1 MTAKNGTTVIDNAV
15 AANEIAGESS
25 MSITDLPST
34 NGTHEGSDSK
44 SPEMEE
50 PKFTEPKMK
59 ETEPKKAEEPK
70 KPEVVEIPAVPAANG
85 SNGTSRSNGTD
96 HTATNG
102 TEAVASPYQPL
113 KDKVALVTG
122 SGRGIGAGIAMELAK
137 KGASVV
143 IHYASSSGAAAEVV
157 KDIEATGV
165 RAYAIKAELTKL
177 DEIESLF
184 EQAVAHFGRLDIVAS
199 NSGKEM
205 FVPLAQTT
213 LEDYNEIFDLNTRA
227 QFFVAKAA
235 FQHLSPGGRLILMSS
250 IAAGIGVPGHSLYAG
265 SKSAVEG
272 FTRCFAA
279 DFGSKGCTVN
289 AIAPAGV
296 KSDMWSQ
303 NSWRYAPGC
312 DKTSSIEQVE
322 EALANG
328 SPLKRCAVPA
338 DVGRVV
344 AFLASP
350 EGEWVNGKIDV
361 YQDLTTRSRR

>member
-1 MTAKNGTTVIDNAV
+1 MAAENGTTIVDDAIKDNGGPGVSEINMPDASNT
-15 AANEIAGESS
+15 NESLESS
-25 MSITDLPST
+25 EAKEPELKRPEVKELEVKEPEPKESELKGDSAAPKAKGVNGVSHT
-34 NGTHEGSDSK
+34 NGADYT
-44 SPEMEE
+44 
-50 PKFTEPKMK
+50 
-59 ETEPKKAEEPK
+59 
-70 KPEVVEIPAVPAANG
+70 V
-85 SNGTSRSNGTD
+85 
-96 HTATNG
+96 TNG
-102 TEAVASPYQPL
+102 AEAMVPPYHPL
-113 KDKVALVTG
+113 KGKVALVTG

-143 IHYASSSGAAAEVV
+143 IHYASSSGAAANVV

-165 RAYAIKAELTKL
+165 RAVAIKAELTRL

-184 EQAVAHFGRLDIVAS
+184 TQAVAHFGRLDIVAS

-312 DKTSSIEQVE
+312 DKTSSIAEVE

-338 DVGRVV
+338 DIGRVV

-350 EGEWVNGKIDV
+350 EGEWVNGKIDES
-361 YQDLTTRSRR
+361 QG